1 MPRVSVI
8 IPCFN
13 DGAFIDEAVNSV
25 LRQTYRDVEIIIVD
39 DGSDGETRERLQTYK
54 QPSIRVIFKSHE
66 GVATARNLAVGQ
78 ASGEFILPLDA
89 DDRIHETYIEK
100 AIRVMES
107 DDDIG
112 IVYCRAVLFGEQ
124 TGMWDLPEYSFE
136 RILLQNMIFCSA
148 LMRKADLEK
157 VGGYNTNMT
166 SGYEDWDLSLS
177 LIDLGREVYMIPE
190 VLFFY
195 RVKDRSRTSRMTNED
210 KATMH
215 LKMMGNHKD
224 LYSQNMLLWAKP
236 LLETWLARDE
246 YLEMKNAYLE
256 MKNAYLATKNAY
268 TETTNSMSWRVTQPL
283 RTAAALIGAW
293 GRVLRRRP
301 PRSTG

>member
-66 GVATARNLAVGQ
+66 GVAAARNTAI
-78 ASGEFILPLDA
+78 AHANGEYILPLDA
-89 DDRIHETYIEK
+89 DDLIHETYIEK
-100 AIRVMES
+100 AVCVMDGES
-107 DDDIG
+107 DLG
-112 IVYCRAVLFGEQ
+112 IVYCGAELFGEQ
-124 TGMWDLPEYSFE
+124 TGLWDLPEYSFE

-166 SGYEDWDLSLS
+166 RGYEDWDLSLS
-177 LIDLGREVYMIPE
+177 LIPA
-190 VLFFY
+190 LFPN
-195 RVKDRSRTSRMTNED
+195 RLPWSRHPSCSYTSRFLTSSAFSWI
-210 KATMH
+210 KVF
-215 LKMMGNHKD
+215 
-224 LYSQNMLLWAKP
+224 LLCTLSP
-236 LLETWLARDE
+236 MSMVNTWSAS
-246 YLEMKNAYLE
+246 NAYHGD
-256 MKNAYLATKNAY
+256 
-268 TETTNSMSWRVTQPL
+268 SRW
-283 RTAAALIGAW
+283 
-293 GRVLRRRP
+293 
-301 PRSTG
+301 

>member
-177 LIDLGREVYMIPE
+177 LIPA
-190 VLFFY
+190 LFPN
-195 RVKDRSRTSRMTNED
+195 RLPWSRHPSCSYTSRFLTSSAFSWI
-210 KATMH
+210 KVF
-215 LKMMGNHKD
+215 
-224 LYSQNMLLWAKP
+224 LLCTLSP
-236 LLETWLARDE
+236 MSMVNTWSAS
-246 YLEMKNAYLE
+246 NAYHGD
-256 MKNAYLATKNAY
+256 
-268 TETTNSMSWRVTQPL
+268 SRW
-283 RTAAALIGAW
+283 
-293 GRVLRRRP
+293 
-301 PRSTG
+301 